1 MSKRISEISSN
12 EYIFLMSV
20 SVYHK
25 TINDLKET
33 DFTKNLLTIRKQ
45 PTQMCNNTKNSDTN
59 KLFQIP

>member
-1 MSKRISEISSN
+1 
-12 EYIFLMSV
+12 MSV
-20 SVYHK
+20 SVYDK